1 MKDIMIE
8 LFGEYNFIKT
18 WEENNKIFFVN
29 ADKSIVSYSIDCTN
43 ISDDEEVIREELS
56 ELEKGYIGGG
66 NEKGGIKYSIISS
79 FENKQEVS

>member
-29 ADKSIVSYSIDCTN
+29 ADKSIVSYLYKLLYHNVND
-43 ISDDEEVIREELS
+43 RYAL
-56 ELEKGYIGGG
+56 
-66 NEKGGIKYSIISS
+66 
-79 FENKQEVS
+79 NKHIFLFVC

>member
-29 ADKSIVSYSIDCTN
+29 ADKSIVSYFILNSIDCTN

-56 ELEKGYIGGG
+56 DILVAGMKKGEL
-66 NEKGGIKYSIISS
+66 SIP
-79 FENKQEVS
+79 